1 MDSLCLAELAEP
13 ACDRSR
19 LVFNYGQLKP
29 CALDYINET
38 VDGLVRHNPQLA
50 EELTWRCYL
59 GQSSLRGLAH
69 WMLLLQPVQE
79 KEVAVPFSQMRN
91 ATIEMADS
99 MTRSVDPGH
108 FFLAIELLVD
118 EDTFF
123 PRLSVKILDIDG
135 GDGGQLIP
143 LNDLNASTIHA
154 VAFAAVERA
163 KKIKSYGLFGSNCQH
178 YIQDLVKHLKLDS
191 ELPTDDHKIMDFLRA
206 ITVTGCLG
214 GAIARGALAVAAGAS
229 CSVAVGSLAAG
240 SLVALGLSKGISSAY
255 HAVYSR
261 QHDDAM

>member
-118 EDTFF
+118 EDT
-123 PRLSVKILDIDG
+123 
-135 GDGGQLIP
+135 
-143 LNDLNASTIHA
+143 
-154 VAFAAVERA
+154 
-163 KKIKSYGLFGSNCQH
+163 
-178 YIQDLVKHLKLDS
+178 
-191 ELPTDDHKIMDFLRA
+191 
-206 ITVTGCLG
+206 
-214 GAIARGALAVAAGAS
+214 
-229 CSVAVGSLAAG
+229 
-240 SLVALGLSKGISSAY
+240 
-255 HAVYSR
+255 
-261 QHDDAM
+261 